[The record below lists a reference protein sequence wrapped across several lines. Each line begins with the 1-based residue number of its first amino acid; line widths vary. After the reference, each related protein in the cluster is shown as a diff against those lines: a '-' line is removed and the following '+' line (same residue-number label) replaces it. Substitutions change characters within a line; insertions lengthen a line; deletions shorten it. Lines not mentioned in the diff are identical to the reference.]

1 MVHTETK
8 GNLGS
13 KILSNVIIEQIINYT
28 QFLLPRGFM
37 YLGGGK
43 QLPKALLNLESDSIF
58 EDKSCRAHSSVT
70 ILFDRNMSHK
80 ANIL

>member
-1 MVHTETK
+1 MVHTERK

-13 KILSNVIIEQIINYT
+13 KTLSNLTIEQIINYT
-28 QFLLPRGFM
+28 QFLLPRVFM

-43 QLPKALLNLESDSIF
+43 QLPKALLNLESDSVF
-58 EDKSCRAHSSVT
+58 EDKSCQAHSSVT
-70 ILFDRNMSHK
+70 ILFDWNMSHK